1 MKSKQFVALVASG
14 KNEFSMITF
23 LPFLAQERKWFS
35 AAQAQEGSATFRP
48 LHKLISLD
56 GYLYLPADM
65 KDAVKKSYLL

>member
-1 MKSKQFVALVASG
+1 
-14 KNEFSMITF
+14 MITF

-56 GYLYLPADM
+56 GCLYLPADM